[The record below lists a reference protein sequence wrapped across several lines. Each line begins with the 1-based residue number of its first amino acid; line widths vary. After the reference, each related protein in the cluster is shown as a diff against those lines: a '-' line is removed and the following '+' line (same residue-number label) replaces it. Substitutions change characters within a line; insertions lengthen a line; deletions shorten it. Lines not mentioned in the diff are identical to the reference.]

1 MSLTLGRMSGMYCL
15 VIRLGLAT
23 MGVGAMVGCAPLQVR
38 SVSADPRVPAYEL
51 RGPSMA
57 HLLAEAAR
65 LCPQGYD
72 SPRQT
77 QSQTRLSGEHLPTR
91 WWNTAA
97 AWLDDDEVQAQLSVV
112 CKVAP
117 PP

>member
-1 MSLTLGRMSGMYCL
+1 MYCL
-15 VIRLGLAT
+15 VTRMGLAT
-23 MGVGAMVGCAPLQVR
+23 LVVGVVVGCAPLQVR
-38 SVSADPRVPAYEL
+38 SVSADPRAPAYEL

-65 LCPQGYD
+65 LCPHGHD
-72 SPRQT
+72 LPRQT
-77 QSQTRLSGEHLPTR
+77 QSQTRLSGEYLPTR

-117 PP
+117 AP

>member
-1 MSLTLGRMSGMYCL
+1 MSGMYRL
-15 VIRLGLAT
+15 VTRMGLAT
-23 MGVGAMVGCAPLQVR
+23 LVVGAVAGCAPLQVR
-38 SVSADPRVPAYEL
+38 SVSADPRAPAYEL

-72 SPRQT
+72 LPRQT
-77 QSQTRLSGEHLPTR
+77 QSQTRLSGEYLPTR

-117 PP
+117 AP